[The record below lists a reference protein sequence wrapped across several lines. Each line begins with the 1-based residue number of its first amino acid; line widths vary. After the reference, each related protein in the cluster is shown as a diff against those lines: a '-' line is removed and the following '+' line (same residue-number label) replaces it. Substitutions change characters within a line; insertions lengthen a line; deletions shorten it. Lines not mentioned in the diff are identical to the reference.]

1 MNHTNTLNHTITSYD
16 TYCGTYCDLLS
27 KNVVFL
33 FVHFYAAMFLAMH
46 LMAKCCKCIGMLDE
60 HIRETIM
67 DEVSSDNSDVSSE
80 SSSGSISLEKITE
93 EYTDEIFSKNES
105 TDMIHSEEENHD
117 EPIDM
122 VVRYEKLYNIVDLI
136 IDNYIPIK
144 KYREKI
150 PTDFMSEH
158 DINVYGTI
166 YEWGR
171 FCQSMNKF
179 EIDYFLE
186 NIVTNVGCMDWRFK
200 RYLKRYRNEIESD
213 YHHFLLNINNLN
225 KTTLFTPDYDE

>member
-1 MNHTNTLNHTITSYD
+1 MNYTNILNNTITF
-16 TYCGTYCDLLS
+16 CGTYCELLNT
-27 KNVVFL
+27 NVPLL
-33 FVHFYAAMFLAMH
+33 FINFYAAMFLTLH
-46 LMAKCCKCIGMLDE
+46 LIAKCCKCIGQLDKY
-60 HIRETIM
+60 IQETIM
-67 DEVSSDNSDVSSE
+67 DEVSSDNSDDVSFE
-80 SSSGSISLEKITE
+80 ENSSKKQMGNITE
-93 EYTDEIFSKNES
+93 EFSDEIL
-105 TDMIHSEEENHD
+105 SEDENHD

-122 VVRYEKLYNIVDLI
+122 VVRYEKLYTMVDLI
-136 IDNYIPIK
+136 IENYVPIK

-150 PTDFMSEH
+150 PTDFMSDH

-166 YEWGR
+166 YEWGS

-179 EIDYFLE
+179 ELDYFLE
-186 NIVTNVGCMDWRFK
+186 NLVTYVGCMDGRFK